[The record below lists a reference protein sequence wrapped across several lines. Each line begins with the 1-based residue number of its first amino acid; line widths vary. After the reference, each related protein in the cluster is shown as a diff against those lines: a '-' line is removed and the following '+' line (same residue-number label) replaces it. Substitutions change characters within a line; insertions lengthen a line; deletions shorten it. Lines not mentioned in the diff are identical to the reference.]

1 VLSGTSGT
9 APVDVNG
16 GSVFT
21 PPYTFNLGMGS
32 TTQAFVQ
39 ANAGPM

>member
-1 VLSGTSGT
+1 LTGTTGAT
-9 APVDVNG
+9 PTDLNA

-39 ANAGPM
+39 ANAGPK